1 MPRIERLQQNTAEW
15 HRWRQQGLGASDAP
29 VIMGEAA
36 FKTPRML
43 WSIKTGRAQEDA
55 PGPAARR
62 GRELERRAR
71 RVYEQEV
78 GIQMEPL
85 CLVHDQLEWMRA
97 SLDGL
102 SFDGST
108 VLEIKCPMKVR
119 DQSAAQQG
127 SVPPQYYA
135 QLQHELEV
143 SGAAEI
149 HYWSFDGS
157 VGSLVRVRPDREYL
171 KRLLDAEAAFWKL
184 VRENV
189 WPEPAGGELDLSADT
204 KWRHVAL
211 RYREAKVRLETAT
224 AEEHKLRAILENLA
238 TARRTFGCGVEL
250 LRSARRG
257 TVDYA
262 GFRSCVASIW
272 SPTASRRLQSSG
284 STFSSPAFNRTSMEQ
299 FFGFRNFRQFERSR
313 KEIRLPYDLL
323 SDLRFRQL
331 PDASKAHLICLLL
344 LSARMD
350 NVLPN
355 NPIKLEQLIGATD
368 AVDLSA
374 FADFVAFA
382 QVDEPTYEDRS
393 AKRRI
398 PDPMRAEVLL
408 RDGAR
413 CRRCRTAVNLEV
425 DHIIPVS
432 KGGKTEESNLQTLCR
447 RCNRR
452 KWKKLVARL

>member
-43 WSIKTGRAQEDA
+43 WSIKTGRMQEDA
-55 PGPAARR
+55 AGPAARR
-62 GRELERRAR
+62 GRELERLAR

-108 VLEIKCPMKVR
+108 VLEIKCPMNVR

-143 SGAAEI
+143 SGAEEA

-157 VGSLVRVRPDREYL
+157 AGSLVRVRPDREYL
-171 KRLLDAEAAFWKL
+171 KRLLDAEAAFWQL

-189 WPEPAGGELDLSADT
+189 WPEPAGGELDLSADP

-211 RYREAKVRLETAT
+211 RYREAKVRLETAA
-224 AEEHKLRAILENLA
+224 AEEHKLRAMLESLA

-250 LRSARRG
+250 LRSSRRG
-257 TVDYA
+257 AVDYA
-262 GFRSCVASIW
+262 AIPGAAWRQSGALPQAAGYSRQDQLSRARPCIRHRWNSSSASVTSASSSAVAKRSGC
-272 SPTASRRLQSSG
+272 PMTC
-284 STFSSPAFNRTSMEQ
+284 STT
-299 FFGFRNFRQFERSR
+299 
-313 KEIRLPYDLL
+313 
-323 SDLRFRQL
+323 
-331 PDASKAHLICLLL
+331 C
-344 LSARMD
+344 
-350 NVLPN
+350 
-355 NPIKLEQLIGATD
+355 
-368 AVDLSA
+368 A
-374 FADFVAFA
+374 FASF
-382 QVDEPTYEDRS
+382 PTP
-393 AKRRI
+393 ARRI
-398 PDPMRAEVLL
+398 
-408 RDGAR
+408 
-413 CRRCRTAVNLEV
+413 
-425 DHIIPVS
+425 
-432 KGGKTEESNLQTLCR
+432 
-447 RCNRR
+447 
-452 KWKKLVARL
+452 